1 MMYKCEKCNYE
12 TNRLLN
18 YKRHELR
25 KIQCNRH
32 IIDNNVKIKVVKNVM
47 GNPENVMG
55 NPENVMGNP
64 ENVMGNPE
72 NVMATLQCSKCNK
85 CFTRKDHMKTHE
97 KKCDGTDVRQCKVC
111 LKIFATRQSK
121 YEHIKYVKCN
131 SPQII
136 NNINNITNNTDN
148 SITNNITN
156 NITLDFGKENLKLL
170 FEDKDYN
177 KNIEKCIKL
186 GKYALQKSIDEIY
199 FNDKFPENQ
208 TLKKE
213 RRNDKLVSIK
223 YSGKWET
230 RMFEDIYK
238 DVMKITEKYH
248 NKYMKELQTKYIDI
262 ERDIPFNKLMY
273 PLRCFGHQM
282 LWYGWTCNEIRNLG
296 IELNDPDDD
305 DELHRRIKAIKTV
318 LLEKIYMKSLGT
330 LGTHT
335 CGSPCGSPCG
345 SIPANCHVV
354 Y

>member
-1 MMYKCEKCNYE
+1 MEAVYIVQTRESIRMNENVYKIGRTAQLY
-12 TNRLLN
+12 T
-18 YKRHELR
+18 KRFTSYPKNSDL
-25 KIQCNRH
+25 KIQMSVTNSK
-32 IIDNNVKIKVVKNVM
+32 DVEYKIKEKFKQKFN
-47 GNPENVMG
+47 
-55 NPENVMGNP
+55 
-64 ENVMGNPE
+64 
-72 NVMATLQCSKCNK
+72 Q
-85 CFTRKDHMKTHE
+85 RKDMGIEYFEGPYHDLLAEFMHIVNS
-97 KKCDGTDVRQCKVC
+97 CDTK
-111 LKIFATRQSK
+111 
-121 YEHIKYVKCN
+121 
-131 SPQII
+131 
-136 NNINNITNNTDN
+136 
-148 SITNNITN
+148 N

-330 LGTHT
+330 LGAHT
-335 CGSPCGSPCG
+335 RGSPCG